1 METFHSIDLN
11 QQFNQG
17 SYYCLDF
24 QLLIGSATVKA
35 QGYTFITI
43 SGDLCSLEFSELES
57 NLTDTHLHLLCSQLE
72 AVKESFSEEAV
83 KKSFTEEAVK
93 ELFSKEAVKEAFV
106 RQLSD

>member
-1 METFHSIDLN
+1 METLKFHSFNLN

-72 AVKESFSEEAV
+72 AVKESFTEEAV
-83 KKSFTEEAVK
+83 KK
-93 ELFSKEAVKEAFV
+93 LFSKEAFKEAFV
-106 RQLSD
+106 RQLSDKLLSHF

>member
-1 METFHSIDLN
+1 MKFHSLNLN

-72 AVKESFSEEAV
+72 AVKESF
-83 KKSFTEEAVK
+83 TEEAVK
-93 ELFSKEAVKEAFV
+93 ELLAP
-106 RQLSD
+106 